1 MKESK
6 KSKRI
11 SSKFHKLARANGFDV
26 KRTDRYIYCDEKNK
40 IFFYF
45 MGKDTMKEKAKAIEE
60 ICNKRGYK
68 FLAISFREFRDN
80 KNKIINNINSLK
92 NITEPSSNLV

>member
-1 MKESK
+1 MKESR

-11 SSKFHKLARANGFDV
+11 SHHFHKLARANGFDV

-45 MGKDTMKEKAKAIEE
+45 MGKQSMERYVKEIKE

-68 FLAISFREFRDN
+68 FLAISFREFRNN
-80 KNKIINNINSLK
+80 KDKIINNINSLK
-92 NITEPSSNLV
+92 DVAEPSSNLI

>member
-6 KSKRI
+6 KSKKVRR
-11 SSKFHKLARANGFDV
+11 KFHELARANNFSV
-26 KRTDRYIYCDEKNK
+26 TRTDRYIYCDEKNK

-45 MGKDTMKEKAKAIEE
+45 MGRDTMKEKSKAIEE

-68 FLAISFREFRDN
+68 FLAISFREFRYNRN
-80 KNKIINNINSLK
+80 KVLAKINSLK
-92 NITEPSSNLV
+92 DVAEPSSNLI